1 MLHDLPPLQRICVAR
16 FIGQLDLQQQLLWN
30 ENAALE
36 ASATIAIRSA
46 ANARRIGES

>member
-1 MLHDLPPLQRICVAR
+1 VQERLLQCIWVAF

-30 ENAALE
+30 GNAALE

-46 ANARRIGES
+46 ASPRRIGES